1 MSKSFK
7 IIMVIIG
14 LLIAWAFISSMGNK
28 PTTSAVSSEQQIY
41 DTVADDAVEQYQIAT
56 RQGDKMQICVQAGF
70 VSAAYLQAKD
80 EANYNE
86 WKKIE
91 KVRCETAGIKY

>member
-1 MSKSFK
+1 
-7 IIMVIIG
+7 MVIIG

-28 PTTSAVSSEQQIY
+28 PTTTAVSTEQQIY
-41 DTVADDAVEQYQIAT
+41 DTVANDAVEQYQIAT

>member
-7 IIMVIIG
+7 IIIVIIG
-14 LLIAWAFISSMGNK
+14 LVIAWAFISSLSDK
-28 PTTSAVSSEQQIY
+28 PATSAASTEQQVY
-41 DTVADDAVEQYQIAT
+41 DKVVNDAVEQYQIAT
-56 RQGDKMQICVQAGF
+56 RQGDKMQICVQASL

-80 EANYNE
+80 EVNYNE

-91 KVRCETAGIKY
+91 KVRCETAGIKQ

>member
-28 PTTSAVSSEQQIY
+28 PTTSAVSTEQQIY
-41 DTVADDAVEQYQIAT
+41 DTVANDAVEQYQIAA

>member
-14 LLIAWAFISSMGNK
+14 LVIAWAFISSMGNK
-28 PTTSAVSSEQQIY
+28 PATSAASTEQQVY
-41 DTVADDAVEQYQIAT
+41 DKVANDAVEQYQIAT
-56 RQGDKMQICVQAGF
+56 RQGDKMQICVQAGL

-80 EANYNE
+80 EVRYNE
-86 WKKIE
+86 WKDVE
-91 KVRCETAGIKY
+91 KVRCETAGIKQ